1 MKLRKILNIQ
11 KIIIQE
17 RLNNYYIIIKTESI
31 KRRKIVLIMKIE
43 KRAKI
48 IQEWI
53 ENYCKNNTFNPKA
66 LVIGISG
73 GIDSVVSTFV
83 PKLE

>member
-1 MKLRKILNIQ
+1 
-11 KIIIQE
+11 
-17 RLNNYYIIIKTESI
+17 
-31 KRRKIVLIMKIE
+31 MKIE

-73 GIDSVVSTFV
+73 GIDLGRKYFMCQNWN
-83 PKLE
+83 ENHCFNYAN